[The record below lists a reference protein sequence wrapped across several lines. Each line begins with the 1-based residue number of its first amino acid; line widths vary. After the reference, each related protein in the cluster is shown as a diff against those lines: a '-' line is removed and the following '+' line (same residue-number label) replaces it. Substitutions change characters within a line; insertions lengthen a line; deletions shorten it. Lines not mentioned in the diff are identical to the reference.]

1 MIEQILGKT
10 NTHSLKLFS
19 VNEVEW
25 LEKRVF
31 QRQTKKGEEY
41 AVKCI
46 VREKTSS
53 LRLKKS
59 CVSYMRTG

>member
-25 LEKRVF
+25 LEKRIF
-31 QRQTKKGEEY
+31 QRQTKKGKEY

-46 VREKTSS
+46 VREKDIKLTPEEVVC
-53 LRLKKS
+53 L
-59 CVSYMRTG
+59 VM